1 MASDRRMGPVEV
13 LRHLALSIERLAAR
27 EAASGVVR
35 GAADGLREE
44 LPAEIE
50 EQLRTLL
57 QDALTV
63 LGRMAHEAAE
73 RERVDPGAAARTL
86 AASAMRGAIEVLE
99 REWRNG
105 GMPLH
110 DFIDRLNLLFDGVME
125 FAHSRIDEIRA
136 PGHRAQAMAES
147 VVHAA
152 TQELHEAIPELTE
165 DLRSLAPVGAEIA
178 SQIGRGLVA
187 GIESK
192 LRENTGAFVG
202 LIERAGQELV
212 RGLAAGIREELASH
226 PAASGAALEASLEK
240 LAERSAAATVRGAGK
255 ALASQTRPLRD
266 TLRREGALRQ
276 ASREIVGGMLEA
288 IGAGLRRPLLAAAGA
303 GSALVALALLSTRWR
318 RT

>member
-1 MASDRRMGPVEV
+1 MASDRRLGPVEV
-13 LRHLALSIERLAAR
+13 LRNLALSIERLAAR
-27 EAASGVVR
+27 EAATSVVR

-44 LPAEIE
+44 LPDKIE

-73 RERVDPGAAARTL
+73 RERVDPGAAAHTL

-99 REWRNG
+99 REWQNG

-110 DFIDRLNLLFDGVME
+110 DFIDRLNRLFDGVVE
-125 FAHSRIDEIRA
+125 FARSRTDEIRT
-136 PGHRAQAMAES
+136 PGQRAQAMAES
-147 VVHAA
+147 VVHTV
-152 TQELHEAIPELTE
+152 TQELHEAIPGLKE

-178 SQIGRGLVA
+178 AQIGRGLVE

-192 LRENTGAFVG
+192 LREDTGVLEG
-202 LIERAGQELV
+202 LIERVGRELV

-226 PAASGAALEASLEK
+226 PAALGAALEASLEK
-240 LAERSAAATVRGAGK
+240 LAERSAAATVRGASK
-255 ALASQTRPLRD
+255 ALSSEIRSLRD
-266 TLRREGALRQ
+266 ALRREGALRQ
-276 ASREIVGGMLEA
+276 ASRELVGGVLEA

-303 GSALVALALLSTRWR
+303 GSALVALTLLSSRWR